1 MGSAGAFADGFCT
14 EVYARNSDMLRR
26 KSRQKKKVTLRDVA
40 EYAGVSPKT
49 VSNVVNNWPYITDQ
63 TRQKVQQAIDEL
75 GYRPDGLATSLRTGR
90 TNTIGVVIPDITNPF
105 FGQVVR
111 GCEDVLYAAGYN
123 IFLCNTNE
131 DQRKEQGYLAMLVD
145 RGVDGLLL
153 FGARSD
159 AKTLSAIVH
168 DTIPIVAEDCPIPH
182 NNTTVIDIENI
193 TGARLATEHLIAEG
207 HRRIGHLGG
216 PLQRTAAE
224 KRKEGY
230 RQALEHA
237 GIPYDRSLIFQCP
250 PSLRGGYRSALR
262 MLQEQK
268 PTALFCY
275 NDLIAVGAM
284 IAARHLG
291 IDIPSDI
298 AIVGFDDIALASL
311 VDPALTTIRVRQYVM
326 GRTAS
331 ELLLERLS
339 GIESPATSLSIPVEL
354 VIRNSSRAENVDE
367 IRETGWLEYLL
378 SSDLAELSSEQSDS
392 TYPLTEESSVRTE
405 SVK

>member
-1 MGSAGAFADGFCT
+1 
-14 EVYARNSDMLRR
+14 MLRR
-26 KSRQKKKVTLRDVA
+26 NSRQKKKVTLRDVA

-49 VSNVVNNWPYITDQ
+49 VSNVVNHWPYITDE
-63 TRQKVQQAIDEL
+63 TRQKVQKAIDEL
-75 GYRPDGLATSLRTGR
+75 GYRPDSLATSLRTGR
-90 TNTIGVVIPDITNPF
+90 TKTIGVVIPDITNPF

-123 IFLCNTNE
+123 IFLCNTSE

-168 DTIPIVAEDCPIPH
+168 DTIPIVAEDCPVPH
-182 NNTTVIDIENI
+182 ANTTVIDIENVV
-193 TGARLATEHLIAEG
+193 GARLATEHLIAEG
-207 HRRIGHLGG
+207 HTRIGHLGG

-224 KRKEGY
+224 KRMQGY
-230 RQALEHA
+230 QQALEHA
-237 GIPYDRSLIFQCP
+237 GIAYDRSLIYQCT
-250 PSLRGGYRSALR
+250 PSLRGGFRSALR

-275 NDLIAVGAM
+275 NDLIAVGAL
-284 IAARHLG
+284 IAARQLG
-291 IDIPSDI
+291 FRVPTNL

-311 VDPALTTIRVRQYVM
+311 VEPALTTIRVRQYLM

-339 GIESPATSLSIPVEL
+339 GAESPADSFSIPVEL
-354 VIRNSSRAENVDE
+354 VIRSSSHALDHDPSQ
-367 IRETGWLEYLL
+367 ETAWLEYLL
-378 SSDLAELSSEQSDS
+378 SSDLAELSSDQSDS
-392 TYPLTEESSVRTE
+392 IYPLSEDGSADGVTVS
-405 SVK
+405 